1 MNHPSTNDPFS
12 TFKPQRGGIAL
23 ALTLVLV
30 GLVFLLVNTGAIPTD
45 YKSVLTAKPI
55 WLIIVGLFFLFNRFY
70 GVSTIL
76 LSLGIF
82 FMIPYLGDVNPQ
94 WGIPENFTSIWW
106 PVLLIVAGVLIFTCK
121 FWFKS
126 CIIGISKEDLTSA
139 SKWENEDGYLT
150 INTSFDSKKNIVID
164 PIFRGGHVKCSFG
177 EVVLD
182 LRKTEL
188 PEGNSK
194 LIVDVSFGSVSV
206 IVPSTWN
213 IQIKG
218 NSMFGAFSDERLNKT
233 YYPEETRRLTIEGK
247 VAFGE
252 CELRD

>member
-1 MNHPSTNDPFS
+1 MRHPRINDNCP
-12 TFKPQRGGIAL
+12 TCKPHRSGLAL

-55 WLIIVGLFFLFNRFY
+55 WLLIVGLFLLFNRQW

-82 FMIPYLGDVNPQ
+82 FMIPYLGEVNPQ

-106 PVLLIVAGVLIFTCK
+106 PVLLIIGGVLIFTCK
-121 FWFKS
+121 YWFKN
-126 CIIGISKEDLTSA
+126 CIIGIGKADFTSS

-150 INTSFDSKKNIVID
+150 LNTSFDSQKNIVID
-164 PIFRGGHVKCSFG
+164 PIFKGGHVKCSFG
-177 EVVLD
+177 EVILD

-218 NSMFGAFSDERLNKT
+218 NSMFGTFSDERLNKT
-233 YYPEETRRLTIEGK
+233 YYPEETRHLTIEGK